1 MIKNYLTTAIRNL
14 LKNKTFSIIN
24 IAGLAIGIAS
34 FLLIVNYLR
43 FEYSFDDFHVN
54 KDRIFRVP
62 MTVTEAGGKQQTF
75 AFTYPA
81 LAPAIKKDYPEIEE
95 VARFR
100 KQGGV
105 VRHGDQKFIENA
117 SIIYVDPSA
126 FKIFSFPFEKGS
138 PATAFQQLNDAVI
151 TQATAKKYFGDEDPI
166 GKALNYNNQDYIV
179 KAVLKDIPDNSH
191 LKFHILFNFNKY
203 IQLTDNAANTSW
215 GWSDFYTYILLKP
228 NASAEALR
236 SKMPAFAEKYEGD
249 HMKKDG
255 FKVAFQIQPL
265 KDIHLRST
273 YDYELDGNGNLYY
286 LKYLGFAAMLILV
299 IALVNYINLSTAR
312 SMERSKEVGLR
323 KVVGATKFQLVRQFL
338 SESFLLN
345 AAGILIGFLLFK
357 ISLPK
362 FSLLINQ
369 QVSTLDSA
377 DGRFWI
383 VIGIVVLLTT
393 LLAGFYPSFVL
404 SSFQPIETLKQG
416 KGTIKKSRDFLR
428 KALVVFQFTAAI
440 LLIGGA
446 IGFFRQLQFM
456 SKRDLGVNIQQ
467 TLVLS
472 QSTNLDSSKA
482 MNVATLINQ
491 LKAIPGVVSA
501 TASTDVPGNEVGSST
516 TFKKRAA
523 TYDKRVRIFG
533 IDEHYIPNYS
543 LTMLAGRNIDRD
555 EPPGGDTNKIISVI
569 LNETSSKLLG
579 FEKPA
584 DAIGQLVDGAG
595 YHCKVIGVVNDY
607 HQQSL
612 QYSYDPI
619 VFYPEQGINCSRFS
633 LKLNTKDP
641 EAIVARTKNI
651 WSSLFPQSPFQ
662 YFFLDEY
669 FNRQYEND
677 RLFSTIL
684 WLFTTLAIVVA
695 SLGLFGLSLYTVS
708 KRIKEISIRKVLGAS
723 ATQITAMI
731 TRDYLKLILYAG
743 IIAIPSAYFLLSNW
757 LSDYAFHIE
766 IGYWFLLFPML
777 LISCIALLTV
787 LYQSLKAAFTNPAKN
802 LRSE

>member
-1 MIKNYLTTAIRNL
+1 MIKNYFKTAIRSL

-62 MTVTEAGGKQQTF
+62 MTVTEAGGKLQTF

-105 VRHGDQKFIENA
+105 VRYGDQKFIEN
-117 SIIYVDPSA
+117 SGIIYVDPA
-126 FKIFSFPFEKGS
+126 VFKIFSFQFAKGQPS
-138 PATAFQQLNDAVI
+138 TAFQELNDAVI
-151 TQATAKKYFGDEDPI
+151 TKETAKKYFGDLDPI
-166 GKALNYNNQDYIV
+166 GKALNYRNENYIV
-179 KAVLKDIPDNSH
+179 KAVLEDLPANSH
-191 LKFHILFNFNKY
+191 LQFHILLNYNKY
-203 IQLTDNAANTSW
+203 IQLTENAANTSW

-228 NASAEALR
+228 NASAEALQA
-236 SKMPAFAEKYEGD
+236 KMPAFAERYMGTY
-249 HMKKDG
+249 MKRDG
-255 FKVAFQIQPL
+255 FKVAFQIEPL

-273 YDYELDGNGNLYY
+273 YDYELGGNGNLYY
-286 LKYLGFAAMLILV
+286 LKYLGIAALLILV

-312 SMERSKEVGLR
+312 SMERSREVGLR

-345 AAGILIGFLLFK
+345 ACGIIAGFILFK
-357 ISLPK
+357 ISLSK

-369 QVSTLDSA
+369 QVSTLDTA
-377 DGRFWI
+377 DSRFWI
-383 VIGIVVLLTT
+383 LIGIVLLLTT

-416 KGTIKKSRDFLR
+416 KGSIKRSRDFLR

-467 TLVLS
+467 TLVIS

-482 MNVATLINQ
+482 MNVAALMDQLI
-491 LKAIPGVVSA
+491 AIPGVESA

-516 TFKKRAA
+516 TFRKKAA
-523 TYDKRVRIFG
+523 TYDKRVRTFG
-533 IDEHYIPNYS
+533 IDGNYIPNYG
-543 LTMLAGRNIDRD
+543 LTLVAGRNIDRD
-555 EPPGGDTNKIISVI
+555 EAPGADTNKVYSVI
-569 LNETSSKLLG
+569 LNETASKLLG

-595 YHCKVIGVVNDY
+595 FHCRVIGVVNDY

-641 EAIVARTKNI
+641 EVIVARTKSI
-651 WSSLFPQSPFQ
+651 WSNLFPQSPFQ

-684 WLFTTLAIVVA
+684 WLFTILAIIVA

-743 IIAIPSAYFLLSNW
+743 ILAIPSAYFLLRNW

-787 LYQSLKAAFTNPAKN
+787 LYQSLRAAFTNPAKN